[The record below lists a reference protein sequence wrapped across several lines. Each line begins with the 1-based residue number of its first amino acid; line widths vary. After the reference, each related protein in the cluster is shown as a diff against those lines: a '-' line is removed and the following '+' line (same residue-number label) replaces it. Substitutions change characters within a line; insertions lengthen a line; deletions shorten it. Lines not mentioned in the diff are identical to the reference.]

1 MRIKPNTIPA
11 FTLSEMMVA
20 LVITSIVV
28 GMAFAVLQ
36 LVQQHMQGIQN
47 NYGNQAQVNLLRQSL
62 WMDLNRYNRVFFD
75 APQQELFFANEMGTH
90 SYRFEESFIVRDLD
104 TFHLKIVRKAFF
116 FENKEVG
123 QGGIDALLLETE
135 KEFGGQRL
143 FLFKQNSA
151 ATYLNDGHGL

>member
-1 MRIKPNTIPA
+1 MRIKTSSVPA
-11 FTLSEMMVA
+11 FTLSEMMVV

-36 LVQQHMQGIQN
+36 LVQQHMQGIRH
-47 NYGNQAQVNLLRQSL
+47 NYGNRTQVDLLRQSL
-62 WMDLNRYNRVFFD
+62 WMDLNRCNQVYFD
-75 APQQELFFANEMGTH
+75 APQKELFFANELGTH

-104 TFHLKIVRKAFF
+104 TFHLKIARKAFY

-123 QGGIDALLLETE
+123 QGGIDALLLETG
-135 KEFGGQRL
+135 KGFGGQRL

-151 ATYLNDGHGL
+151 ATYLNEGHGL